1 MIRSKNKQLFLT
13 NVISIFSNKSETKYF
28 EMFASE
34 NVKIETTIFHYFFA
48 NINENFQTSLK
59 KNLS

>member
-1 MIRSKNKQLFLT
+1 
-13 NVISIFSNKSETKYF
+13 
-28 EMFASE
+28 MFASE

-59 KNLS
+59 QNLS

>member
-13 NVISIFSNKSETKYF
+13 NVISIFSNKFETKYF

-34 NVKIETTIFHYFFA
+34 NVKIETTIFSLFFR
-48 NINENFQTSLK
+48 K
-59 KNLS
+59 Y